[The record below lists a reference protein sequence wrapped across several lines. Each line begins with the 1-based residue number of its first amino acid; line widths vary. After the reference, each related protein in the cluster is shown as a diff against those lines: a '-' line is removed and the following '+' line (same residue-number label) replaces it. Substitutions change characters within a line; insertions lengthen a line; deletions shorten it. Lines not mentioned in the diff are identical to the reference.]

1 MVLTLQN
8 VRVYKDEKQIE
19 LKGELTVDE
28 KTRVLFLE
36 QPVNNSYRFAIVN
49 LKECLEFGVQDIDI
63 RNMWLQ
69 KLVHLAEQK
78 SELGGHVMRVGS
90 EADYRNVV
98 QWENAVV
105 ADSIDKSTGVLV
117 FQSVKSEVF
126 DEHSRP
132 VEQKHLSVVKKPDP
146 HFASFV
152 PFDNWQETFEPEV
165 RAAML
170 QAQKNEEL
178 RRQGYKTPD
187 PTARE
192 RVRDYMVDSIVTNIT
207 TSSTQGFCTS
217 LLEGIVEVIAASERQ
232 LARKYHLASAAKN
245 KLAVVSSTDK
255 PNEAFNSVGQSLP
268 KEAPPIA
275 GSVRDIKDASLL
287 VMTEPPSEDV
297 HLPIEEE
304 DIPLPVQADLL
315 CALGSL
321 RGLVLTYRFDS
332 TANEAQLKF
341 TRRLTVHQLE
351 RSLSKVLQALED
363 FQKEEFEK
371 ASHAVIDAVG
381 KTSARA
387 AVQKVEKKLADKAV
401 DKLDTVTAKMIT
413 PAPTDEKKDG
423 RGEGEDHGEKKE
435 AAEGNDKGQKEA
447 NGGEKNQ
454 DQDQQG
460 DSKKDGSPETPKS
473 PTSLEDAPSESDTP
487 YERGIKLRRASLKQL
502 RRILRPLL
510 SRDFLR
516 MEAAPLLQDFM
527 KRNDANIHEF
537 AGLAA
542 EVTATFGDAM
552 QKFIEK
558 KTMEVEEMVVAQL
571 ESFMGVISE
580 YSEHVPTS
588 DELAEKVKTTVKEK
602 VGEAASKLD
611 DPALQNQPAPAFP
624 RTSREVMLRLAQ
636 EKAAMERQIAQIKT
650 EGSVL
655 WDGSDKSLVEMVLL
669 EKTDALWVQLQ
680 DAVRLC
686 INRGLYAL
694 LDLTGAGL
702 STPPG
707 QHFTATNLTS
717 DAPSPP
723 HPAPAAAPSSGYFF

>member
-1 MVLTLQN
+1 VQDCCDFAARFLWPAFKISEMDNCTYNVILNKPGNPTSSSNFCALDFDVALVAFCSLRTTERSNSTKIAKMAKVLDNVVYAGWLERKGSSMISPWSQRWVVLTLRN
-8 VRVYKDEKQIE
+8 VRVYKDEKQLE

-36 QPVNNSYRFAIVN
+36 QPVNNFYRFAIVN
-49 LKECLEFGVQDIDI
+49 LKECLEFGVQDVDI

-98 QWENAVV
+98 QWESAVV

-132 VEQKHLSVVKKPDP
+132 VEQKHLSVVKEADP

-170 QAQKNEEL
+170 QAKKNEEL

-207 TSSTQGFCTS
+207 TTSTQGFCTS

-245 KLAVVSSTDK
+245 KLAVVASTDK
-255 PNEAFNSVGQSLP
+255 PYEAFNSVGQSLP

-287 VMTEPPSEDV
+287 VMTEPPREDV

-371 ASHAVIDAVG
+371 ASHAAIDAVG

-413 PAPTDEKKDG
+413 PTPASEKKG
-423 RGEGEDHGEKKE
+423 GEGDGEDQGEKKKTGE
-435 AAEGNDKGQKEA
+435 GRRWNRKKRTEERRARISRETARKTAAPRLPRA
-447 NGGEKNQ
+447 
-454 DQDQQG
+454 
-460 DSKKDGSPETPKS
+460 PPVWRTPPRRATP
-473 PTSLEDAPSESDTP
+473 PTSA
-487 YERGIKLRRASLKQL
+487 AS
-502 RRILRPLL
+502 
-510 SRDFLR
+510 SC
-516 MEAAPLLQDFM
+516 AAP
-527 KRNDANIHEF
+527 RSSN
-537 AGLAA
+537 
-542 EVTATFGDAM
+542 
-552 QKFIEK
+552 
-558 KTMEVEEMVVAQL
+558 
-571 ESFMGVISE
+571 S
-580 YSEHVPTS
+580 
-588 DELAEKVKTTVKEK
+588 
-602 VGEAASKLD
+602 AASC
-611 DPALQNQPAPAFP
+611 AL
-624 RTSREVMLRLAQ
+624 
-636 EKAAMERQIAQIKT
+636 
-650 EGSVL
+650 
-655 WDGSDKSLVEMVLL
+655 
-669 EKTDALWVQLQ
+669 
-680 DAVRLC
+680 C
-686 INRGLYAL
+686 
-694 LDLTGAGL
+694 
-702 STPPG
+702 
-707 QHFTATNLTS
+707 
-717 DAPSPP
+717 
-723 HPAPAAAPSSGYFF
+723 